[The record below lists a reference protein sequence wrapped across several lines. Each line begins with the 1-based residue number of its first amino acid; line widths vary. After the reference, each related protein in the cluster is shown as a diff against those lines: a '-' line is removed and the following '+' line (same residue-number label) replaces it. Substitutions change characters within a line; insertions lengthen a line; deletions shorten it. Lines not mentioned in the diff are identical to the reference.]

1 VPQTA
6 PARRIAVAHD
16 AAFAF
21 HYPHML
27 AEWHAAGAQIAFFSP
42 LANEPVP
49 EADLVFLPGGYPELH
64 AETLSGAQRFLR
76 SLRRAAREA
85 QVYGECGGY
94 MLLGETLVDAQGNE
108 HRMAGLLP
116 LKTSFADRKLH
127 LGYRSLVATQGP
139 MAGRWAGHEFH
150 YATTVEQSGR
160 PLFQARDAEG
170 TALPA
175 MGLVQGNV
183 CGSFA
188 HLIDR
193 DPALK

>member
-1 VPQTA
+1 
-6 PARRIAVAHD
+6 
-16 AAFAF
+16 
-21 HYPHML
+21 
-27 AEWHAAGAQIAFFSP
+27 
-42 LANEPVP
+42 
-49 EADLVFLPGGYPELH
+49 
-64 AETLSGAQRFLR
+64 
-76 SLRRAAREA
+76 
-85 QVYGECGGY
+85 
-94 MLLGETLVDAQGNE
+94 
-108 HRMAGLLP
+108 
-116 LKTSFADRKLH
+116 
-127 LGYRSLVATQGP
+127 